1 MGTLREP
8 DPLVG
13 YLLAQQTRVLEC
25 LTRFA
30 SGDGASVLSTVR
42 PIVRALGD
50 AETEVLYP
58 TFSRVQLP
66 LEIEYLLTDSRDSRA
81 RQLDALDALAHKRTP
96 RLRKLA
102 AVALAEQIQRHFE
115 QHVSE
120 LIPVLASRLPRAL
133 YRSIAS
139 RFVGHCQLALERA
152 KDDRR
157 APRRA
162 RAGRPT
168 PSRAVS

>member
-1 MGTLREP
+1 MGSLREP

-13 YLLAQQTRVLEC
+13 YLLAQQTRVLEW
-25 LTRFA
+25 LTSFA
-30 SGDGASVLSTVR
+30 SGEGGSALSKVR

-58 TFSRVQLP
+58 AFSRLQLP
-66 LEIEYLLTDSRDSRA
+66 LEIQYLLTDSRDSRA
-81 RQLDALDALAHKRTP
+81 RQLEALDALAHKRMP
-96 RLRKLA
+96 HLRTLA
-102 AVALAEQIQRHFE
+102 AIELAEHIQRHFE

-120 LIPVLASRLPRAL
+120 LIPVLASRLPRPV
-133 YRSIAS
+133 YRSIVS

-152 KDDRR
+152 KTDRR

-162 RAGRPT
+162 QATVR
-168 PSRAVS
+168 